1 MQRLLVVANRT
12 AGSPELLSAL
22 RDHAAR
28 GPIAITLLVPATWNL
43 ADPHGGRET
52 AVRTLHAALHQ
63 LRAAGLGV
71 NGVVGDPDPLVA
83 VRDVWD
89 PSRFDEVM
97 VSTLPSAVSRWLK
110 LDLPRRVERLTQR
123 PVTHV
128 RASEAPAE
136 RLAG

>member
-12 AGSPELLSAL
+12 AGSPELLHAL
-22 RDHAAR
+22 REHASR
-28 GPIAITLLVPATWNL
+28 GPTAITLLVPATWDP

-52 AVRTLHAALHQ
+52 AARTLNAALHQ
-63 LRAAGLGV
+63 LRAADLAAD
-71 NGVVGDPDPLVA
+71 GVVGDPDPLVA
-83 VRDVWD
+83 VREIWD
-89 PSRFDEVM
+89 PSRFDEVI

-110 LDLPRRVERLTQR
+110 LDLPRRVERLTQL

-128 RASEAPAE
+128 RASEAPTE